1 MIIDEGHGW
10 YPRVQRIDYLPST
23 PIHIPRLT
31 NVVTSEVYSKVP
43 PQLVVTLINHYCWRI

>member
-23 PIHIPRLT
+23 PINIP
-31 NVVTSEVYSKVP
+31 SIY
-43 PQLVVTLINHYCWRI
+43 